1 MDGDKESFHSG
12 QVVSAQNEEDEMAM
26 DKEGARLDM
35 EANIEK
41 KLLRRMQEQGN
52 AAKDE
57 YVDA

>member
-12 QVVSAQNEEDEMAM
+12 QVVSAQNEEDEKAM

-57 YVDA
+57 YFQG